1 MWSLL
6 PLLLQLSD
14 AGSSSIDRVENV
26 LKRLAGSGSAAQSD
40 NVYPAKFPGVTWDED
55 NWLLTTTNL
64 EQGRYQSRGSVANG
78 YLGINVASVGPFFE
92 NIDPAVGDDLNGW
105 PLFSKRVSFATISGF
120 YDFQPTTVGS
130 NFPWLFQYGGES
142 VISGIPHWS
151 GLILDVGGGNYLD
164 STVDSKTISDFQSTY
179 DFKAGV
185 LSWSYQWTP
194 AGNKGSYNIAYR
206 LFANKLHVNQAVVD
220 MEIVPSKDSKATVVN
235 VLDGASAS
243 RSDFVESGADDG
255 AIFSSVRPW
264 GISDVT
270 AYVYANMT
278 GSDGVD
284 LTSRRLV
291 SKKPYV
297 TSNASTIAQSVNVN
311 FSKNKPVR
319 ITKFVGAAST
329 DAFAKP
335 KQVARSAAVAGMK
348 AGFQSSLRAHCSE
361 WAVVM
366 PEDSVDRYNLPGT
379 STLPSDRHIIDS
391 AISAV
396 VNPYYLL
403 QNTASKNAINAVSGA
418 PVNVGSIAV
427 GGLTSDSYAGHI
439 FWDADIWMQPGL
451 VMSHPEAAQR
461 ITNYRV
467 QKYAQALENMKTAFT
482 GSQKDTFFDP
492 SAAIYPWTSSRF
504 GNCTA
509 VGPCWDYEYHINGDI
524 GMSLVNQWIASGDT
538 QTFRTKLFP
547 VYDSIATLYSNLLQ
561 RNGSSWTL
569 TNMTDPVCL
578 PVRSLNFYLTLL
590 LG

>member
-1 MWSLL
+1 M
-6 PLLLQLSD
+6 
-14 AGSSSIDRVENV
+14 
-26 LKRLAGSGSAAQSD
+26 
-40 NVYPAKFPGVTWDED
+40 YPAKFPGVTWDED

-92 NIDPAVGDDLNGW
+92 NIDPAVGDDQSGW

-120 YDFQPTTVGS
+120 YDFQPTTAGN
-130 NFPWLFQYGGES
+130 NFPWLIQYGGES

-151 GLILDVGGGNYLD
+151 GLILDVGGGKYLD
-164 STVDSKTISDFQSTY
+164 STVDNNTISDFQSTY
-179 DFKAGV
+179 DYKAGV
-185 LSWSYQWTP
+185 LSWSYLWTP
-194 AGNKGSYNIAYR
+194 GGNKGSYNITYR

-220 MEIVPSKDSKATVVN
+220 MEIVPSKDSTATVVN
-235 VLDGASAS
+235 MLDGAAAS
-243 RSDFVESGADDG
+243 RSDFVESGQDEG
-255 AIFSSVRPW
+255 AIFSSVRPM

-284 LTSRRLV
+284 LSSRRLV

-297 TSNASTIAQSVNVN
+297 NSNESTIAQSVNVN

-319 ITKFVGAAST
+319 ITKFVGGAST
-329 DAFAKP
+329 DAFPNP
-335 KQVARSAAVAGMK
+335 KQVARSAAVAGMD
-348 AGFQSSLRAHCSE
+348 AGYLKSLHAHSSE

-366 PEDSVDRYNLPGT
+366 PEDSVDRFTLPGT
-379 STLPSDRHIIDS
+379 STLPSDPHIINS

-396 VNPYYLL
+396 VNPFYLL

-418 PVNVGSIAV
+418 PVNVGSISV
-427 GGLTSDSYAGHI
+427 GGLSSDSYAGHI

-451 VMSHPEAAQR
+451 VLAHPEAAQR
-461 ITNYRV
+461 TTNYRV
-467 QKYAQALENMKTAFT
+467 QKYAQALQNINTAFE
-482 GSQKDTFFDP
+482 GSKKDTFFNP

-538 QTFRTKLFP
+538 QHFRTTLFP
-547 VYDSIATLYSNLLQ
+547 VYDSIATMYANLLQ

-578 PVRSLNFYLTLL
+578 LVRSFELL
-590 LG
+590 ADFIC